1 MLTTPSKE
9 EEYANITSIVDTFEY
24 KRVYRG
30 NERRVFFF
38 SVRKKGLPSLECVR
52 VLIKGDVYGQLKNTL
67 RFSCIYMYAER
78 HVQIA
83 RQFGIVGY
91 KYTYISGEGGG
102 VRSIYRK
109 DGDGAVD
116 EF

>member
-1 MLTTPSKE
+1 
-9 EEYANITSIVDTFEY
+9 
-24 KRVYRG
+24 
-30 NERRVFFF
+30 
-38 SVRKKGLPSLECVR
+38 
-52 VLIKGDVYGQLKNTL
+52 
-67 RFSCIYMYAER
+67 MYAER

-91 KYTYISGEGGG
+91 KYIYKWGRGGG
-102 VRSIYRK
+102 RSIYRK